1 MTRQTDLISLIV
13 EAAFMTHP
21 EDEMLL
27 LDDEF
32 LDKLAAAVV
41 AGIND
46 FVAKQAPDF
55 GGNIRKEMEKLVP
68 KKAEAE
74 LFY

>member
-1 MTRQTDLISLIV
+1 
-13 EAAFMTHP
+13 MTHP

-41 AGIND
+41 AGIKE
-46 FVAKQAPDF
+46 FVAKQTSDL
-55 GGNIRKEMEKLVP
+55 EETSEKGRG
-68 KKAEAE
+68 
-74 LFY
+74 

>member
-1 MTRQTDLISLIV
+1 
-13 EAAFMTHP
+13 MTHP

-41 AGIND
+41 AGIKD
-46 FVAKQAPDF
+46 FVAKQAPDLEETSE
-55 GGNIRKEMEKLVP
+55 KEMEGLVP